1 MFFRA
6 RLFCRRIHRLLKIL
20 YKVVYNTD
28 DGNTCRGMFLFPER
42 EKGGGQLQEILSFLA
57 AGVWRE
63 IIIAFAIFL
72 VFILARSIFTQ
83 YLFKFII
90 KMTQK
95 AKKEFDI
102 KILLGLETP
111 LRVLFIVLGI
121 FFALKF
127 LSLSASL
134 DYLIVKT
141 FRVAIIV
148 ILTWGA
154 YNLTDTYLFA
164 AIGRKLEFE
173 VDKILI
179 SLLSKIL
186 RAILIVLAIS
196 IIAEEWGYNVSGFV
210 AGLGLGGLAIALAAQ
225 DALGNIFGG
234 IVIIMDKPFSLG
246 DWISSPSV
254 EGFVEDISFRS
265 TKVRTFA
272 NALVTVPNSTLAGE
286 SITNWARMEKRRIS
300 FNLKIKNDTP
310 VDRLQNC
317 LEKSRTMLK
326 NHPGV
331 HKDTIFVVFDQFS
344 EGRLELFFYFFTIT
358 TNWGEYLGIK
368 EDINFKIMAIL
379 EEEGVPLAFPGK
391 SIYLQNDP
399 G

>member
-1 MFFRA
+1 M
-6 RLFCRRIHRLLKIL
+6 
-20 YKVVYNTD
+20 
-28 DGNTCRGMFLFPER
+28 
-42 EKGGGQLQEILSFLA
+42 QEILSFLA